1 MTRGAGSKQVFAPDG
16 WAGPVLHSND
26 FESSHLAG
34 NGSRCAI
41 RRAWPRLLWFWCA
54 AMQSLIAAGQP
65 QPERLDPLPAGIW
78 TPAPIELP
86 SPAGSFGTGVAPESD
101 LWPLPLPAIDRSAPW
116 RPDIGVVPC
125 GYGGAGEGGD
135 GVGATTLSGDF
146 ADVAEVV
153 RGPPILADPAE
164 NAFDLAGE
172 RTIADPLFR
181 YPMYP
186 PAGFTGS
193 SSVIPGE
200 RQESS
205 HFVPIEDRWRT
216 GLKPWDRYGRGHP
229 RLEDY
234 PYALGNGFNPYT
246 QNLLKEDYP
255 IIGQETFFNLAVISR
270 TIANFRQVPT
280 PNTPFESTPTPGQED
295 FYGNPNGF
303 FFLQYY
309 TIAMDLIHGD
319 RAFKPNDWRIRIAP
333 VVNTNYLE
341 VYELGVVSP
350 DVGQGR
356 RRSRGFATLEEW
368 WLEAKLADLSPDY
381 DFLSIRGGSQPFTS
395 DFRGFIFSDLNRA
408 IRLFGTRLANRDQF
422 NLIVF
427 DQREKDTNSF
437 LNSFDPRNQQIIIA
451 NYYKQDF
458 IWPGHTIQTSFHYD
472 HDQAQLKYDKNGFL
486 VRPDPIGIATPHEVN
501 ACYAGI
507 ASDGHINE
515 LNVTGAFYYAFGHDT
530 LNQLALRPVD
540 IGATMAALE
549 LSYSPDWIRFRSSV
563 FFASGDNNVND
574 GKGGGFDGIVDNTQ
588 FAGGEFSFWVRQ
600 QIKLLG
606 TNLKNLLSIYPDLRA
621 SNKFQSQANFV
632 NPGLQLYN
640 VGVDFE
646 VTQRT
651 RLVTNCNFLFF
662 DTTKTLE
669 SLVFQNNISKSIG
682 TDLSLGMESRPFLN
696 NNLIFR
702 SGVSGLIVGNGF
714 KALYGNIDGTMSNLF
729 AGFLDLEVAF

>member
-1 MTRGAGSKQVFAPDG
+1 M
-16 WAGPVLHSND
+16 
-26 FESSHLAG
+26 
-34 NGSRCAI
+34 
-41 RRAWPRLLWFWCA
+41 
-54 AMQSLIAAGQP
+54 
-65 QPERLDPLPAGIW
+65 
-78 TPAPIELP
+78 
-86 SPAGSFGTGVAPESD
+86 
-101 LWPLPLPAIDRSAPW
+101 
-116 RPDIGVVPC
+116 
-125 GYGGAGEGGD
+125 
-135 GVGATTLSGDF
+135 
-146 ADVAEVV
+146 
-153 RGPPILADPAE
+153 
-164 NAFDLAGE
+164 
-172 RTIADPLFR
+172 
-181 YPMYP
+181 
-186 PAGFTGS
+186 
-193 SSVIPGE
+193 
-200 RQESS
+200 
-205 HFVPIEDRWRT
+205 
-216 GLKPWDRYGRGHP
+216 
-229 RLEDY
+229 
-234 PYALGNGFNPYT
+234 
-246 QNLLKEDYP
+246 
-255 IIGQETFFNLAVISR
+255 ISR

-280 PNTPFESTPTPGQED
+280 PTTPFESTPTPGQED

-395 DFRGFIFSDLNRA
+395 DFRGFIFSDLNRS

-422 NLIVF
+422 NLIAF

-437 LNSFDPRNQQIIIA
+437 LNSFDPRGQQIIIA

-458 IWPGHTIQTSFHYD
+458 IWPGHTLQTSFHYD
-472 HDQAQLKYDKNGFL
+472 HDQAQVKYDKNGFL

-515 LNVTGAFYYAFGHDT
+515 LNITGACYYAFGHDT
-530 LNQLALRPVD
+530 LNQLALQPVD

-549 LSYSPDWIRFRSSV
+549 LSYSPDWIRFRGSV
-563 FFASGDNNVND
+563 FYASGDNNVND
-574 GKGGGFDGIVDNTQ
+574 NKGGGFDGIVDNTQ

-651 RLVTNCNFLFF
+651 RLITNCNFLFF

-669 SLVFQNNISKSIG
+669 ALVFQNNISKSIG
-682 TDLSLGMESRPFLN
+682 TDLSMGVESRPFLN

-714 KALYGNIDGTMSNLF
+714 KALYGNIDGNMSNLF